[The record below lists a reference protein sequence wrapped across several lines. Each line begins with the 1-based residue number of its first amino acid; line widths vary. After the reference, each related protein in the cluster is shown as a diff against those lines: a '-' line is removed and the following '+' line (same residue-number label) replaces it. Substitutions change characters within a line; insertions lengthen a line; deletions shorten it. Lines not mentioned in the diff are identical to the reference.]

1 MYLIKRR
8 LPIDEEKIKFK
19 LEEST
24 LEIELSEET
33 FLSEGLQ
40 VIKRAIANDIFK
52 FVPLMNNV
60 KFIESYKQSTPLQSQ
75 QQSKSEEKPVNSTI
89 ENKSA

>member
-1 MYLIKRR
+1 
-8 LPIDEEKIKFK
+8 EKIKFK

-24 LEIELSEET
+24 LEIEMSEET

-52 FVPLMNNV
+52 FVPLLNNV
-60 KFIESYKQSTPLQSQ
+60 KFIESYKQSTPPLQSQ